1 MAERVLI
8 VDDHAGFRS
17 MARRLL
23 VAADYDVV
31 GEAADGTEA
40 IHEVRALRPDVVL
53 LDIQLPDVDGF
64 QVAQALSAQREPPVV
79 VLVSSR
85 ARADYGTRIADSGVH
100 GFIGKADLS
109 ANALRSLLRGTG
121 GAHP

>member
-23 VAADYDVV
+23 IAGDYDVV

-40 IHEVRALRPDVVL
+40 IHEVRKLRPDVVL
-53 LDIQLPDVDGF
+53 LDIQLPDLDGF
-64 QVAQALSAQREPPVV
+64 EVAQALADQQEPPVI
-79 VLVSSR
+79 VLISSR
-85 ARADYGTRIADSGVH
+85 ARTDYGTRVADSGVH

-109 ANALRSLLRGTG
+109 ARTLRRLLRGTDG
-121 GAHP
+121 VHP